1 MLLGE
6 GLSARE
12 VAERLILSVRT
23 VEGHIYRAMTK
34 TGTSTREELTALVHP
49 SRPPSRPSRRA
60 SEV

>member
-49 SRPPSRPSRRA
+49 NRPPSRLSRRA
-60 SEV
+60 SEA